1 MDIHLKYKNLSDEA
15 SNILSVFKD
24 KNIIYLKEYLS
35 HDGYDSLGPESN
47 LWDLHI
53 IIELNDDYIFYD
65 YHWEDWYCENQV
77 NEYTLWQPEINLSL
91 TTKENIRWF
100 KIRTKNNK
108 FKKAFKERKEYFK
121 KNDTSEST

>member
-1 MDIHLKYKNLSDEA
+1 MDIQNLSDV
-15 SNILSVFKD
+15 SINILSVFKD

-35 HDGYDSLGPESN
+35 HDGFDRHGPQSN

-108 FKKAFKERKEYFK
+108 FKKAFTERKEHLK
-121 KNDTSEST
+121 KNDTLESI